1 MSKSI
6 LMMVI
11 LLFKIAILKSLQQQV
26 PLVVPTLMKEKSFIT
41 RHSKALVKMNS
52 VKEPLNL
59 RLNPFK
65 TKKSMQIKTSQAC
78 KSIRDKRDSEER
90 KENSLRKN
98 EPRTSWTDRSE
109 RA

>member
-1 MSKSI
+1 MSKTI
-6 LMMVI
+6 LMMGI
-11 LLFKIAILKSLQQQV
+11 LLSKIAILKSFQQQV
-26 PLVVPTLMKEKSFIT
+26 PLVPTPMREKSFIT
-41 RHSKALVKMNS
+41 RHLKALVKMNS

-59 RLNPFK
+59 RLNPFR

>member
-11 LLFKIAILKSLQQQV
+11 LLFKIAILKSFQLQA
-26 PLVVPTLMKEKSFIT
+26 PLVPTLMREKSFIT
-41 RHSKALVKMNS
+41 RHSKALAKMNS

-59 RLNPFK
+59 RLNPFR

-78 KSIRDKRDSEER
+78 KSIRDKRDSEEK